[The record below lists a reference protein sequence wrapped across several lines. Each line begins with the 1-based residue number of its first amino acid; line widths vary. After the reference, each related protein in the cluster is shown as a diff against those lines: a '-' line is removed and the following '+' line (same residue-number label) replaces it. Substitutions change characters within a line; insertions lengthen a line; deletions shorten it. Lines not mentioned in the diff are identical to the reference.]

1 MVHLRRIMKE
11 KNDKINLDVK
21 FIVEDVVGCKWALSI
36 IDMIS
41 KGIHRP
47 GAMSREQDGLTTK
60 VLNERLR
67 KLIKYKILK
76 KVEYAE
82 VPPRVEYHFTEFGLK
97 FLNIVIAIQKL
108 EEEVT
113 RETN

>member
-1 MVHLRRIMKE
+1 MKK
-11 KNDKINLDVK
+11 KNETENLDVK

-67 KLIKYKILK
+67 KLLKYKILK
-76 KVEYAE
+76 KMEFPE
-82 VPPRVEYHFTEFGLK
+82 VPPRVEYHFTDFGLK
-97 FLNIVIAIQKL
+97 FLNIVNEIQKL
-108 EEEVT
+108 EDEMMDSIQSK
-113 RETN
+113 